1 MSRKNSPPLPP
12 RRPGCGDLHPAR
24 LLRGEGFGFYRF
36 GSPRMATAMPAPV
49 AYPNSTVSWEWWR
62 STPCGYEAT
71 QAQRWL
77 NSPWCM
83 YLIFYKAGD
92 IAGCVIWRRIW
103 QPTWRYGGNEVA
115 ADDSGSRTANECV
128 RRARKSG
135 FSVPAACP
143 HPVTCAGSGS
153 D

>member
-1 MSRKNSPPLPP
+1 MS
-12 RRPGCGDLHPAR
+12 
-24 LLRGEGFGFYRF
+24 
-36 GSPRMATAMPAPV
+36 AT
-49 AYPNSTVSWEWWR
+49 WWHLCDR
-62 STPCGYEAT
+62 DELMIAEDASPCGARRSRLSHRLSET
-71 QAQRWL
+71 SS
-77 NSPWCM
+77 SPWCM

-128 RRARKSG
+128 RRAGKSG